1 MNKNHKGFALITV
14 LLIVFGITII
24 SGGAYY
30 LGMKNSTQN
39 KIQNNLDTITPLVD
53 KKNIDSVSTITT
65 TSSAKQV
72 KQIICSL
79 SGNGIDAGQ
88 NQNQLTFFAKG
99 KNCVTL
105 SGFTPTLSTNESVT
119 FNGVTKTWRV
129 AYLSYGQANFS
140 RDGKHFAYTASNMYI
155 PPAQRVV
162 GVQTSAEQFIVS
174 DNIAGPTY
182 DSVYYPQYSQDGN
195 RLGYCAQKNGQYF
208 KVIDGVET
216 ITTKDAYFNECGSL
230 FGYNPNPEINK
241 NLHQDIT
248 SPDGKY
254 LLTEL
259 VPDSAI
265 KNCNMANCAV
275 YKVLKNISTGT
286 TTQYGPYDMVTDT
299 DFSPDSKHFA
309 YTAISIDSPQ
319 YYSVVID
326 GKEKDHYNEIWN
338 LEFSS
343 DSKSLSYNARSGDTV
358 YYIVE
363 PL

>member
-1 MNKNHKGFALITV
+1 MNKNHKGFASMTV
-14 LLIVFGITII
+14 LLVVLGIAVIG
-24 SGGAYY
+24 GGAYY
-30 LGMKNSTQN
+30 LGMKSNVQN
-39 KIQNNLDTITPLVD
+39 KIQDNVDTIAPLVD
-53 KKNIDSVSTITT
+53 NKATNVVPTITT
-65 TSSAKQV
+65 TSSTKQT

-79 SGNGIDAGQ
+79 SGNGVDAGQ
-88 NQNQLTFFAKG
+88 NQNGLTFFAKG
-99 KNCVTL
+99 KNCATL
-105 SGFTPTLSTNESVT
+105 SGFTPTLSTNESVI

-129 AYLSYGQANFS
+129 AYLGYGQANFS
-140 RDGKHFAYTASNMYI
+140 HDGKHFAYTASNIYI
-155 PPAQRVV
+155 PPAQRIA
-162 GVQTSAEQFIVS
+162 GVQTSTEQFIVS

-182 DSVYYPQYSQDGN
+182 DSVYYPQYSQDGS
-195 RLGYCAQKNGQYF
+195 RLGYCAQKNGKYF

-216 ITTKDAYFNECGSL
+216 ITTKDTYFNECGSL

-241 NLHQDIT
+241 NLHQNVT

-254 LLTEL
+254 SLTEY
-259 VPDSAI
+259 VPDSAV

-275 YKVLKNISTGT
+275 YKVFKNISTGV

-299 DFSPDSKHFA
+299 DFSSDSKHFA
-309 YTAISIDSPQ
+309 YTVTSLGSPQ

-326 GKEKDHYNEIWN
+326 GKEKDDYNEIWD

-358 YYIVE
+358 YYVVE